1 MTILVPRY
9 SEGGSLLWS
18 DLPWIGTIGADDKPM
33 LVTQGRGVL
42 NVCLSAGKLQE
53 TGLSSTG
60 IALKDQ
66 DMSGIQSQTQ
76 TDERAKAWT
85 NYWQTGNLHSC
96 LVTRSEGEE
105 DVPVHDH
112 DWRQFFGAL
121 EDGARILDVGTGNGA
136 VAQLAYET
144 GKQGDKHFEVHGVD
158 AAEIAPASPVGTTTT
173 SLEFHSGT
181 PMERLPFDDGT
192 FDCVVSQYALEY
204 SDMEASFEA
213 IARVLKPRG
222 KMRFILHSADSTPVL
237 SSKKELEVLQEI
249 IDDIGVI
256 RCLRNMLVARTE
268 KPAKVGLADRKVVKA
283 LKKLEAIIQG
293 DNAIMHHAN
302 FFRVGVELYN
312 HRLSP
317 ARAEMLQRLA
327 KMDEDYSRVRE
338 RLGQM
343 VSAALD
349 TGKFEV
355 LQDYVSSQG
364 FEATKTDHLSSNDG
378 IVGWLIELK
387 NSRKNVR

>member
-1 MTILVPRY
+1 MTILVPGY

-18 DLPWIGTIGADDKPM
+18 DLPWIGTIGADDKPI

-60 IALKDQ
+60 IALEDQ

-76 TDERAKAWT
+76 TNERAKAWT

-136 VAQLAYET
+136 VAQLAYDT

-158 AAEIAPASPVGTTTT
+158 AAEISTAGPSDGETGEVH
-173 SLEFHSGT
+173 FHAAV
-181 PMERLPFDDGT
+181 PMESLPFEDDW

-204 SDMEASFEA
+204 SD
-213 IARVLKPRG
+213 
-222 KMRFILHSADSTPVL
+222 
-237 SSKKELEVLQEI
+237 
-249 IDDIGVI
+249 
-256 RCLRNMLVARTE
+256 
-268 KPAKVGLADRKVVKA
+268 RKSVV
-283 LKKLEAIIQG
+283 
-293 DNAIMHHAN
+293 
-302 FFRVGVELYN
+302 
-312 HRLSP
+312 
-317 ARAEMLQRLA
+317 
-327 KMDEDYSRVRE
+327 
-338 RLGQM
+338 
-343 VSAALD
+343 
-349 TGKFEV
+349 
-355 LQDYVSSQG
+355 
-364 FEATKTDHLSSNDG
+364 
-378 IVGWLIELK
+378 
-387 NSRKNVR
+387 